1 MIIKNNRVLI
11 VGGAGYIGSV
21 LTRHFLKKNFKVT
34 VLDALLYDNYD
45 SVKSLKKNKN
55 FIFIRGNFNNYLK
68 LKKALK
74 NVSTVVFLAGLVGDP
89 ISKKYP
95 KKSRLI
101 NYYYI
106 KKCFERLK
114 KSYIKKLIFVSSCS
128 NYGLLSS
135 DMRANE
141 NSRLNPLSYY
151 AIDKVKVE
159 KFLIKNKEK
168 FNFSTIILRFATAFG
183 CSPRM
188 RFDLTINDFVKQLYF
203 NETLKVYD
211 SLTWRPY
218 CHVKDFSMIIKKV
231 IDTNFSNRKVEIYN
245 CGNNKNNFTK
255 NDIIKKI
262 KKFIPNGKIDYAD
275 VKGTDRRNYRVNFD
289 KLEKQLKFKTKY
301 SIEYGIKEII
311 LYLKK
316 NFYKIKKESIQK
328 FGNFSIERR

>member
-1 MIIKNNRVLI
+1 MMMKNNRVLI

-21 LTRHFLKKNFKVT
+21 LTRHLLNKNFKVT
-34 VLDALLYDNYD
+34 VLDALLYDNYN
-45 SVKSLKKNKN
+45 SIKCLEKNKN
-55 FIFIRGNFNNYLK
+55 FRFIKGDFNNYLK

-74 NVSTVVFLAGLVGDP
+74 DVVTVVFLAGLVGDP

-106 KKCFERLK
+106 KKCLERLK
-114 KSYIKKLIFVSSCS
+114 ESYIKKLIFVSSCS

-135 DMRANE
+135 SMKANE
-141 NSRLNPLSYY
+141 DSKLNPLSYY
-151 AIDKVKVE
+151 AIDKVRVE
-159 KFLIKNKEK
+159 KFLITNKK
-168 FNFSTIILRFATAFG
+168 RFNFSTVILRFATAFG

-203 NETLKVYD
+203 NKKLKVYD

-218 CHVKDFSMIIKKV
+218 CHVKDFSMIINK
-231 IDTNFSNRKVEIYN
+231 IININFSNRSVEIYN

-262 KKFIPNGKIDYAD
+262 KKFIPNGKIDYTD
-275 VKGTDRRNYRVNFD
+275 VKGTDKRNYRVNFD

-301 SIEYGIKEII
+301 SVEYGIKEII
-311 LYLKK
+311 LSLKK
-316 NFYKIKKESIQK
+316 NFYKVKKNSIQK
-328 FGNFSIERR
+328 FGNFSIKKY